1 MQTKRLFDFMAACVM
16 IALGIYVLIA
26 GVGIN
31 RDVGGVYYDAP
42 GFLPVLLGIALSAC
56 SLLLLIAS
64 LKDGGLRARMAEMK
78 AWVHERLRSK
88 DAAIT
93 LVGIAIMFVYS
104 FVLFE
109 LVPFWLSSFIFLIG
123 IMAYLKAT
131 RLLKG
136 LLISACTVAV
146 IVVFFQ
152 LGFRVQL
159 P

>member
-1 MQTKRLFDFMAACVM
+1 MQTKKLFDFMASCVM
-16 IALGIYVLIA
+16 IVLGIYVFVA

-31 RDVGGVYYDAP
+31 KDVGGVYYDAP
-42 GFLPVLLGIALSAC
+42 GFLPVMLGIALTGC
-56 SLLLLIAS
+56 SLLLLVAS
-64 LKDGGLRARMAEMK
+64 LKDGGLGARMVELK
-78 AWVHERLRSK
+78 AWGRGRLHSK
-88 DAAIT
+88 DAAIS
-93 LVGIAIMFVYS
+93 LIGMGIMFVYS
-104 FVLFE
+104 FVLFR
-109 LVPFWLSSFIFLIG
+109 LVPFWLSSFIFLVG

-152 LGFRVQL
+152 VGFRVQL

>member
-1 MQTKRLFDFMAACVM
+1 MASCVM
-16 IALGIYVLIA
+16 IALGIYVFVA

-31 RDVGGVYYDAP
+31 KDVGGIYYDAP
-42 GFLPVLLGIALSAC
+42 GFLPIMLGIALTGC
-56 SLLLLIAS
+56 SLLLLVAS
-64 LKDGGLRARMAEMK
+64 LKDGGFGARMVEMK
-78 AWVHERLRSK
+78 AWGRERLHSK
-88 DAAIT
+88 DAAIS
-93 LVGIAIMFVYS
+93 LIGMGIMFVYS
-104 FVLFE
+104 FVLFK
-109 LVPFWLSSFIFLIG
+109 LVPFWLSSFIFLVG

-152 LGFRVQL
+152 VGFRVEL